1 MLKNSIFRMLINM
14 IVNNFLSILV
24 GFLLGILFIIS
35 NSKIKKVTLLRKKKV
50 RNDRVMAIRNSEKNK
65 KMKGIKNKSTN
76 NMNLN
81 LLWFC
86 LKIGLVN
93 VFYYNI

>member
-65 KMKGIKNKSTN
+65 KNERHQK
-76 NMNLN
+76 
-81 LLWFC
+81 
-86 LKIGLVN
+86 
-93 VFYYNI
+93 